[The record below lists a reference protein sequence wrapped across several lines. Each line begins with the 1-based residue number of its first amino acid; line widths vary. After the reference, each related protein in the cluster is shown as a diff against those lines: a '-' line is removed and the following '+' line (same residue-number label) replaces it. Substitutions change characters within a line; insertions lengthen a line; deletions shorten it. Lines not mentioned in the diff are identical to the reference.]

1 MKRPFH
7 LITVLY
13 FGLVYAVAVFA
24 FQPGTGAVAV
34 WDVENLMPEVPA
46 NSDMVELLSIQVIE
60 ALKESNHTV
69 VERERLAL
77 ALQELKLGS
86 SVLVDEATR
95 LRIGKIVGA
104 KYLVFGAFM
113 VFGGTMRLDLRLV
126 ETETG
131 AILKAVEKTTE
142 SMDPLDWMREAR
154 EAAQRLF

>member
-60 ALKESNHTV
+60 ALKESDHTV

-113 VFGGTMRLDLRLV
+113 VFRGTMRLDLRLV

>member
-104 KYLVFGAFM
+104 KYLVFGAVI
-113 VFGGTMRLDLRLV
+113 VFDGTMRLDLRLV

>member
-104 KYLVFGAFM
+104 KYLVFGVFM